1 MKKAIICKV
10 CISILAAAVIYIL
23 GSFWISTNLLTLR
36 EYEFETEKT
45 EQDVKMVLLS
55 DLHDHEF
62 GAYNEKLVRKVREQ
76 KPDLI
81 LLDGD
86 FLNETSLNAN
96 IPCELIAGLVK
107 IAPVCFSLGNHEE
120 AYMKND
126 HPELIPQLEKAGA
139 IVLEKEYID
148 LNIRGTDLRL
158 GGMYDYAFG
167 MGGNN
172 DASAASEETKKFL
185 EEFQNTEHLKIMM
198 AHRPDSFIFGDASS
212 YWDVDLVVSG
222 HDHGGQVVL
231 PFLGGLY
238 GGDQG
243 WFPEYIHGMYQ
254 KDEMKLFI
262 TSGLGSHKQTL
273 PRFNNPPEIA
283 VVRILHKSKSLS
295 VARYACVF

>member
-1 MKKAIICKV
+1 MKKSTICKV
-10 CISILAAAVIYIL
+10 CILILVAAVIYIT
-23 GSFWISTNLLTLR
+23 GSFWISANFLTIR
-36 EYEFETEKT
+36 EYEFRTDKT
-45 EQDVKMVLLS
+45 EQDVKMVVLA

-62 GAYNEKLVRKVREQ
+62 GAHNEKLVRKVREQ

-86 FLNETSLNAN
+86 FMNETSPNAD
-96 IPCELIAGLVK
+96 IPRELITGLVK
-107 IAPVCFSLGNHEE
+107 IAPVYFSLGNHEE
-120 AYMKND
+120 GYMKND
-126 HPELIPQLEKAGA
+126 HPELISQLEEAGA
-139 IVLEKEYID
+139 IVLEKEYVD
-148 LNIRGTDLRL
+148 LDIRGTDLRL

-167 MGGNN
+167 ADGNN
-172 DASAASEETKKFL
+172 DASAAPEETKIFL
-185 EEFQNTEHLKIMM
+185 EEFQNTERLKIMM

-231 PFLGGLY
+231 PFFGGLY

-254 KDEMKLFI
+254 KDQMRLFL
-262 TSGLGSHKQTL
+262 TSGLGSHKQKL

-283 VVRILHKSKSLS
+283 VVKIRAFD
-295 VARYACVF
+295 V